1 MGLSKP
7 IADQYSVVQKP
18 AKVLDYEVGSA
29 QLLIRAAK
37 K

>member
-29 QLLIRAAK
+29 TIIDKSR
-37 K
+37 